1 MQEDIKLNFNEKEN
15 NQKNNKQQSIQTQ
28 ALNYLQHLKDNNL
41 STEEFNSLF
50 FNKLPINDRIVRVP
64 NKLFE
69 YLKEDRYLITAML
82 AIYLSQ
88 NMNTYTTFSI
98 NSILKSCGLTPNRG
112 EGRNIES
119 IKTAIVNLIYLGY
132 FEFANK
138 ELNNFFDVNFI
149 AKHGDYRQQIIDQI
163 QSYTQISIKPHK
175 SSEINNK
182 DYTLITLSSLQKLII
197 IAKQSKHS
205 LIDFVNIYV
214 YLKHKNDLAYNIQEK
229 ANNVDLLKSS
239 THKKAVTKKVPLSKI
254 SMENALSYNKKT
266 ILAICQELENNGMIE
281 TSHRTGYSNLFKVT
295 ESEILRNRL
304 QQTKN
309 K

>member
-1 MQEDIKLNFNEKEN
+1 MQKRNKLSDSNEKQIADTN
-15 NQKNNKQQSIQTQ
+15 NNPIQ
-28 ALNYLQHLKDNNL
+28 ALNYLQQLKDNNL

-50 FNKLPINDRIVRVP
+50 FNKLPTNDRIVRVP

-112 EGRNIES
+112 KGRNIES
-119 IKTAIVNLIYLGY
+119 IKTAIVNLIYLEY

-149 AKHGDYRQQIIDQI
+149 AEHGDYRQQIINQI

-175 SSEINNK
+175 NSEMNNK
-182 DYTLITLSSLQKLII
+182 DYTLITLSSLQKLIA

-214 YLKHKNDLAYNIQEK
+214 YLKHKNDLIYNLQEK
-229 ANNVDLLKSS
+229 VNNVDLLKSS
-239 THKKAVTKKVPLSKI
+239 THKKSTQKVSLSKV

-281 TSHRTGYSNLFKVT
+281 ISHRTGYSNLFKVT
-295 ESEILRNRL
+295 ESEILRNKL

>member
-15 NQKNNKQQSIQTQ
+15 KQKNNKQQSNQTQ
-28 ALNYLQHLKDNNL
+28 ALNYLQQLKDNNL

-50 FNKLPINDRIVRVP
+50 FNKLPTNDRIVRVP

-112 EGRNIES
+112 KGRNIES

-138 ELNNFFDVNFI
+138 ELNNFFEVNFI

-182 DYTLITLSSLQKLII
+182 DYTLITLSSLQKLIV

-239 THKKAVTKKVPLSKI
+239 THKKVSKKVSLSKI